1 MAVKHQLYW
10 HDGNSTL
17 TTAENL
23 TPPRRIRSGTG
34 EAAPWWAGNSI
45 RMGRV
50 KVQGQSM
57 ILCLK
62 ELVDKGEVASW
73 RIAG

>member
-23 TPPRRIRSGTG
+23 TPPRRVRSGTEEVSALVG
-34 EAAPWWAGNSI
+34 GKLDADGTSKGARTVGDTVSEGAG
-45 RMGRV
+45 
-50 KVQGQSM
+50 GQ
-57 ILCLK
+57 
-62 ELVDKGEVASW
+62 
-73 RIAG
+73 R

>member
-23 TPPRRIRSGTG
+23 TPPRRVRSGTG
-34 EAAPWWAGNSI
+34 EVSALVGGKLDAGGTSKGA
-45 RMGRV
+45 RTVGDHV
-50 KVQGQSM
+50 SEGAGGQ
-57 ILCLK
+57 
-62 ELVDKGEVASW
+62 
-73 RIAG
+73 R